1 MKRFAMMAAVA
12 LFGAACGS
20 SPSSPST
27 PPNSITFTAA
37 LNPANEVPPIT
48 NADANAR
55 GTGTFTLN
63 LTRDSSGA
71 ITDATGTF
79 VYSVSGFPAGT
90 TLRGTHI
97 HEAGPGVAGS
107 VIIDTGLSAAT
118 AITLPDGTLTNQTF
132 SNRPL
137 SNPASAAASAALA
150 QKIIDNPNGYYFN
163 VHSGL
168 NPGGAIR
175 AQLVRQQ

>member
-12 LFGAACGS
+12 LLAAGCGS

-27 PPNSITFTAA
+27 PPSTISFTAQ
-37 LNPANEVPPIT
+37 LSPANEVPPIT
-48 NADANAR
+48 NADSTAR

-63 LTRDSSGA
+63 LTRDSSGT
-71 ITDATGTF
+71 ITDAKATF
-79 VYSVSGFPAGT
+79 VYSASGFPPGT

-107 VIIDTGLSAAT
+107 VVIDTGLSAAT
-118 AITLPDGTLTNQTF
+118 AITLPDGSVTNQTF
-132 SNRPL
+132 SDRSFGAN
-137 SNPASAAASAALA
+137 AAAAAALA

-163 VHSGL
+163 VHTGL

-175 AQLVRQQ
+175 AQLVRQ

>member
-1 MKRFAMMAAVA
+1 MKRFAMMAAVG
-12 LFGAACGS
+12 LLAAGCGS
-20 SPSSPST
+20 SPSAPST
-27 PPNSITFTAA
+27 PPNTISFTAQ
-37 LNPANEVPPIT
+37 LSPANEVPPIT
-48 NADANAR
+48 NADQSAR

-63 LTRDSSGA
+63 LTRDSNGT
-71 ITDATGTF
+71 ITDASGTF

-107 VIIDTGLSAAT
+107 VVIDTGLSAAT

-137 SNPASAAASAALA
+137 SNPSTPAANAALA

-163 VHSGL
+163 VHSGA

-175 AQLVRQQ
+175 AQLVRQ